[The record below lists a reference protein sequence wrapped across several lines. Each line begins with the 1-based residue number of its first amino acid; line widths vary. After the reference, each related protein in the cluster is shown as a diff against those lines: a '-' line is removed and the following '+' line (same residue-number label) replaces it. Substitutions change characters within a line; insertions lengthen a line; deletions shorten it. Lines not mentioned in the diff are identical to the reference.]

1 VGSGIS
7 LYDLVRLLRSTFT
20 FIAGMS
26 YDIDEA
32 RKGLIN
38 DELQQKEI
46 RVIDLNSTLYFTAQ
60 LKKEK

>member
-1 VGSGIS
+1 
-7 LYDLVRLLRSTFT
+7 
-20 FIAGMS
+20 MS